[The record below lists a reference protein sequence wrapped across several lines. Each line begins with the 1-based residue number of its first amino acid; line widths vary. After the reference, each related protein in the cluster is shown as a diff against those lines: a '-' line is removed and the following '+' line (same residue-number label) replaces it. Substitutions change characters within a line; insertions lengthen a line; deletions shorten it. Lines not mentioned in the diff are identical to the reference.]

1 MFKTYSKIKKID
13 YKINIILFI
22 HIILLCISLIWFIYF
37 IIIIINA

>member
-22 HIILLCISLIWFIYF
+22 AVILLTASLIWFIYF